1 MPRISPFLQLVLVA
15 IAAHVALGGAR
26 VTTALYA
33 LSMHASEFSVGI
45 LIGLI
50 AFFPMLLAVPLGRF
64 TDRAGFARPMALG
77 CGAIVIGC
85 ALPAVLPGIWPLYG
99 AVILFGTGFSCVHIA
114 VQHAVGVQSTAENR
128 SANFSM
134 LSAGFSISSF
144 SGPILGGLL
153 IDYSSYAIAYAAFAL
168 SGLVGL
174 GLVWFG
180 ATRHMSRGRASAPRA
195 RGGTLGLL
203 RDVDLRRIY
212 FIGILLAAA
221 WDLFAFVI
229 PLQGARLGFSASTIG
244 LILGTFAVATFTVR
258 LGMPMIARFY
268 SEWQVLTGALALA
281 TLCYMLL
288 PFMHSA
294 LAIGAVAAALG
305 VALGTTQ
312 PNVLTLLHQAA
323 PPGRGGEAIGIRAT
337 IGNASQVLLPVAFGG
352 AGAALGIVG
361 VFWGVAAM
369 MAAGVPVAARRAR
382 KKKD

>member
-1 MPRISPFLQLVLVA
+1 
-15 IAAHVALGGAR
+15 VALAGAR

-33 LSMHASEFSVGI
+33 LSLHASESVVGI

-64 TDRAGFARPMALG
+64 TDRAGFSRPMGLG
-77 CGAIVIGC
+77 CAAIMVGC
-85 ALPAVLPGIWPLYG
+85 SLPALLPGMIALY
-99 AVILFGTGFSCVHIA
+99 ASVILFGTGFTCVHIA

-128 SANFSM
+128 AANFSW

-144 SGPILGGLL
+144 AGPVLAGLL
-153 IDYSSYAIAYAAFAL
+153 IDYSSYPAAYAAFAI
-168 SGLVGL
+168 SGAIGLALVLL
-174 GLVWFG
+174 G
-180 ATRHMSRGRASAPRA
+180 AIRHMDQGKTASHRQ

-221 WDLFAFVI
+221 WDLFTFAI
-229 PLQGARLGFSASTIG
+229 PIHGARLGFSASTIG

-258 LGMPMIARFY
+258 LGMPLIARYY
-268 SEWQVLTGALALA
+268 SEWQVLTAALALA
-281 TLCYMLL
+281 TLCYLLL

-294 LAIGAVAAALG
+294 LAIMAVASALG

-312 PNVLTLLHQAA
+312 PNVLALLHHAA

-337 IGNASQVLLPVAFGG
+337 IGNASQVVLPIAFGG

-361 VFWGVAAM
+361 VFWGVALM
-369 MAAGVPVAARRAR
+369 MATGVPVAARRAR
-382 KKKD
+382 KKTGE